1 MKSGLAPFVLDIFS
15 WNKNMSKGDVFI
27 RGMMLFNILFF
38 LSQFEILVQLFFV
51 LQMLVALYFIRFFTL
66 KGLVHL
72 PFLPMALFMLLLL
85 WTIFICRNC
94 FSTLKMATH
103 FLFLPYNYVCLLMPF
118 ILIPFAKL
126 ENLPKYL
133 KFIIKTIKLSVVLLV
148 LLSPYMIKKWQGSE
162 DDMAISRQ
170 LFEVINLYLNG
181 GLMFAILMQ
190 KYLTKKDRLLVNI
203 AAFLSIICAAY
214 FARRGVL
221 LSYLVTVA
229 FTLLIN
235 LHFRK
240 YSSKFFTILKYA
252 IVVLI
257 VALFVLSFGELLFTN
272 LYERMEYDSRSGVEL
287 ELLDQMTTTGDMTF
301 GRGYAGSYYSE
312 FIDPDGIEREGIETG
327 YLHLILKGGIVY
339 LVLMSLTFI
348 PAVILGFFKSKNYYM
363 KMLSCFALIFIIFF
377 NVANSNITF
386 SIRYF
391 MFLIVIHILYNPKY
405 RKMSDKEVENCLIS
419 IAR

>member
-1 MKSGLAPFVLDIFS
+1 
-15 WNKNMSKGDVFI
+15 
-27 RGMMLFNILFF
+27 
-38 LSQFEILVQLFFV
+38 
-51 LQMLVALYFIRFFTL
+51 
-66 KGLVHL
+66 
-72 PFLPMALFMLLLL
+72 
-85 WTIFICRNC
+85 
-94 FSTLKMATH
+94 
-103 FLFLPYNYVCLLMPF
+103 
-118 ILIPFAKL
+118 
-126 ENLPKYL
+126 
-133 KFIIKTIKLSVVLLV
+133 
-148 LLSPYMIKKWQGSE
+148 
-162 DDMAISRQ
+162 
-170 LFEVINLYLNG
+170 
-181 GLMFAILMQ
+181 MFAILVQ

-235 LHFRK
+235 FHFK
-240 YSSKFFTILKYA
+240 KHSSRFFSVLKYA

-257 VALFVLSFGELLFTN
+257 VALIVLSFGELLFTN
-272 LYERMEYDSRSGVEL
+272 LYERMEYDSRTGVEL

-348 PAVILGFFKSKNYYM
+348 PAVILGFFKSKNFYM
-363 KMLSCFALIFIIFF
+363 KMLSSFALIFIIFF

>member
-1 MKSGLAPFVLDIFS
+1 MKSGLAPFLTDLFS
-15 WNKNMSKGDVFI
+15 WNKNMPKGDVFI

-72 PFLPMALFMLLLL
+72 PFLPMVLFMLLLL

-94 FSTLKMATH
+94 FSSLKMATH

-148 LLSPYMIKKWQGSE
+148 ILSPYMIKKWQGSE

-181 GLMFAILMQ
+181 GLMFAILVQ

-235 LHFRK
+235 FHFKRH
-240 YSSKFFTILKYA
+240 SSSFFSVLKYA

-272 LYERMEYDSRSGVEL
+272 LYERMEYDSRTGVEL
-287 ELLDQMTTTGDMTF
+287 ELLDQMTTTGDMTL

-348 PAVILGFFKSKNYYM
+348 PAVVLGFLKSKNFYM
-363 KMLSCFALIFIIFF
+363 KILSSFALIFIIFF

-405 RKMSDKEVENCLIS
+405 RKMSDREVENCLIS